1 MQTMSATYHRKP
13 IMTDDFYNSWVE
25 PSKYPRIPN
34 VYEPI
39 QDTQVSGQCGIRE
52 KKESA
57 WVHQD
62 SRDSHQSAWTTNRKP
77 LSSEEPHQWL
87 VNDRTNYSVVVQ
99 LGSSYRSENQILGD
113 DFKDASRD
121 WHSPSHHPDSIEK
134 RRARREASFEKW
146 KDAGDRVF
154 CHSARFGHDFNQLKA

>member
-1 MQTMSATYHRKP
+1 MQTTSATYRRKP

-57 WVHQD
+57 WADQD
-62 SRDSHQSAWTTNRKP
+62 SRDSHQSSWATNRKP
-77 LSSEEPHQWL
+77 FSGEEP
-87 VNDRTNYSVVVQ
+87 TSVAPQRQNELFCGCATREQ
-99 LGSSYRSENQILGD
+99 LQEREPY
-113 DFKDASRD
+113 
-121 WHSPSHHPDSIEK
+121 P
-134 RRARREASFEKW
+134 RR
-146 KDAGDRVF
+146 
-154 CHSARFGHDFNQLKA
+154 